1 MLEYEYIPDPAADVP
16 DPEFTTVKKSVER
29 GFAAAGGV
37 KPEGS
42 TIAVLHCLAMARDA
56 IARSPLKTEWTRDA
70 FGWLDGAVAILT
82 KRGGA

>member
-1 MLEYEYIPDPAADVP
+1 MLEYEYIPDPDPRDAP
-16 DPEFTTVKKSVER
+16 EPEFTT
-29 GFAAAGGV
+29 V

-56 IARSPLKTEWTRDA
+56 IARSPLKSEWTRDA